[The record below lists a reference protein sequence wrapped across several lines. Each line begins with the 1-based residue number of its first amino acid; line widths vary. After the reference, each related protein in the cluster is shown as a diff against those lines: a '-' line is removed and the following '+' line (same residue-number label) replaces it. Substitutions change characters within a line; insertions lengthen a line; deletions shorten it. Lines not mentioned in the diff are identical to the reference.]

1 MVKQRVHSL
10 QRDIQLQFSNTRN
23 KKEALSSARILPTG
37 HLRRAFIELQTDA
50 LEECR
55 DQREEWTLGSFR
67 FGTSQLH
74 LVNVSIL

>member
-23 KKEALSSARILPTG
+23 EKEALSSARILPTG
-37 HLRRAFIELQTDA
+37 HLHRAFIELQTDA

-55 DQREEWTLGSFR
+55 DLVRSGLWAASVSEPLNC
-67 FGTSQLH
+67 TS
-74 LVNVSIL
+74 